1 MGVATGMEKVESVIG
16 ALNSHY
22 LDVIII
28 DESTAA
34 AVLERVTK

>member
-1 MGVATGMEKVESVIG
+1 MEKVESVIG